1 VHTSQQAST
10 REVCWRILPV
20 ITPRVLRHCSHC
32 GTTRQFACSDTF
44 RVNANQRKID
54 VWLIYRCVDCDCTWN
69 RTIFTRSTPEEI
81 GPVLYRHFQDN
92 HRETAWH
99 YTFDLAQLH
108 HLGVRCDATVPVRVE
123 RFPRDEPSTDKDG
136 QIIRLELPYPCE
148 VRLDKLLAGELG
160 VSRSCLQRWGDQG
173 LIRVWPADKAALRKP
188 IKNGQVVTIFPAEQQ
203 SLISTELP

>member
-20 ITPRVLRHCSHC
+20 TTPRVLRHCSHC

-81 GPVLYRHFQDN
+81 GLVLYRHFQDN

-108 HLGVRCDATVPVRVE
+108 RLGVRCDATVPVRVSGPPAK
-123 RFPRDEPSTDKDG
+123 RVACWVGPSQRRLVAVKISPPDHRPPVRGYTASPLLTHSPPSIPHSPAPRNV
-136 QIIRLELPYPCE
+136 LP
-148 VRLDKLLAGELG
+148 
-160 VSRSCLQRWGDQG
+160 
-173 LIRVWPADKAALRKP
+173 
-188 IKNGQVVTIFPAEQQ
+188 
-203 SLISTELP
+203 

>member
-1 VHTSQQAST
+1 VHTTQQAST

-20 ITPRVLRHCSHC
+20 TTPRVLRHCSHC

-108 HLGVRCDATVPVRVE
+108 RLGVRCDATYRYESSAFRGMNHRPTKTGKLSASNFPTRVKFGWTNCLPASLA
-123 RFPRDEPSTDKDG
+123 FPDHVYNAGAIRD
-136 QIIRLELPYPCE
+136 
-148 VRLDKLLAGELG
+148 
-160 VSRSCLQRWGDQG
+160 
-173 LIRVWPADKAALRKP
+173 
-188 IKNGQVVTIFPAEQQ
+188 
-203 SLISTELP
+203 